1 MLEQIL
7 RLRKELN
14 EHNYRYYVLN
24 DPLISDYDFDRKMR
38 ELQELEAA
46 YPQYDDPNS
55 PSHRVG
61 SDLTGE
67 FATVAHRYPMLS
79 LSNTYSPDE
88 MHEFCDRVA
97 REVGETEYVCE
108 LKFDGTAISVTYE
121 NGRLVRAVTRG
132 DGTAGDDVTANV
144 RTIRSIPLELRG
156 DDYPSFFEIRG
167 EILMPHASFDRLNAE
182 REEAGEAPFAN
193 PRNAAAGTLKQQS
206 SAVVARRG
214 LDNFMYYLVGDDLP
228 YASHW
233 ESLQKAKEW
242 GFKISD
248 RMEFCRSTECID
260 DYIRRV
266 DRLRETLPYD
276 TDGVVI
282 KVNEYALQRK
292 LGYTAKSPRWAVA
305 YKFKAEQALT
315 RLNTVDFQ
323 VGRTGAVTPVA
334 NLDPVQLAG
343 TTVKR
348 ASLHNAEQI
357 ALLDIRLHDMV
368 YVEKGGEIIPKIVG
382 VELSRRP
389 ADSTPFEYITHCPE
403 CGTLLVRY
411 EGEAKHYCPN
421 QSHCPPQIVGR
432 IIHFIARRAMDIEG
446 LGEETVA
453 LLYEQG
459 LIRNIAD
466 LYDLTAGEL
475 APLPRLG
482 EKSAEN
488 IVTSIRR
495 SAEVPFPRVLF
506 ALGIR
511 FVGETTAKNLAARF
525 GSLDAIAAA
534 TREQL
539 LEADE
544 VGEKIA
550 DSVIQ
555 YLSDEDNLKIIA
567 RLRKAGVQ
575 FSGGKREGLSDSLGG
590 RTFVISGTFAA
601 HSRDQLKEL
610 IELHGGKN
618 LAAVSSNTDFLLAGA
633 NMGPAK
639 LAKAQKLGVEIID
652 EERFLAMIGEGDG
665 AGVASSPEKE
675 NNPVQGSLF

>member
-182 REEAGEAPFAN
+182 REEAGEAPVAN

-248 RMEFCRSTECID
+248 RMELCRSTECID

-368 YVEKGGEIIPKIVG
+368 YVEKGG
-382 VELSRRP
+382 
-389 ADSTPFEYITHCPE
+389 
-403 CGTLLVRY
+403 
-411 EGEAKHYCPN
+411 
-421 QSHCPPQIVGR
+421 
-432 IIHFIARRAMDIEG
+432 
-446 LGEETVA
+446 
-453 LLYEQG
+453 
-459 LIRNIAD
+459 
-466 LYDLTAGEL
+466 
-475 APLPRLG
+475 
-482 EKSAEN
+482 
-488 IVTSIRR
+488 
-495 SAEVPFPRVLF
+495 
-506 ALGIR
+506 
-511 FVGETTAKNLAARF
+511 
-525 GSLDAIAAA
+525 
-534 TREQL
+534 
-539 LEADE
+539 
-544 VGEKIA
+544 
-550 DSVIQ
+550 
-555 YLSDEDNLKIIA
+555 
-567 RLRKAGVQ
+567 
-575 FSGGKREGLSDSLGG
+575 
-590 RTFVISGTFAA
+590 
-601 HSRDQLKEL
+601 
-610 IELHGGKN
+610 
-618 LAAVSSNTDFLLAGA
+618 AVSYTHLTL
-633 NMGPAK
+633 PTK
-639 LAKAQKLGVEIID
+639 
-652 EERFLAMIGEGDG
+652 
-665 AGVASSPEKE
+665 
-675 NNPVQGSLF
+675 